1 MAQTIIITVNTIGP
15 GTGPFNIYSLDNL
28 GVVTGPFETGVTR
41 AQLLAGF
48 VSINVPNDAVT
59 IRVVSLG
66 TDCPLSLD
74 IFLNIITTTT
84 TTTLEPITTSTTTST
99 TTLEP
104 TTTTTTT
111 TSTSTTTSTTTA
123 PGVPILLGYGGT
135 SGTFACITAG
145 EAFLLNPTTYYL
157 ASGCISLT
165 ITPPCDTLYID
176 PYLTSVV
183 VDGTYSDGVNCY
195 DIKGGIVSAVIP
207 LITTTTTVPGGRPG
221 GFIMYDCTGRSYE
234 VFSNCQ
240 EVGLGCYLYEDI
252 YNTPVVPGI
261 YMLTYDPDYGGFQT
275 NLSGLII
282 NISSCY

>member
-1 MAQTIIITVNTIGP
+1 MAQTAIITVSTIGP
-15 GTGPFNIYSLDNL
+15 GTGPFNFYSLDNT

-59 IRVVSLG
+59 IRVVS
-66 TDCPLSLD
+66 TAIDCPVSLD

-104 TTTTTTT
+104 TTTST

-135 SGTFACITAG
+135 TNSTSCITAG
-145 EAFLLNPTTYYL
+145 EEFLLNPTTYYL
-157 ASGCISLT
+157 PSGCFSLT
-165 ITPPCDTLYID
+165 LNPPCNTLYAD
-176 PYLTSVV
+176 PYLTSVPI
-183 VDGTYSDGVNCY
+183 DGTYSDGFNCY
-195 DIKGGIVSAVIP
+195 NIKGGVINDITP
-207 LITTTTTVPGGRPG
+207 LPTTTTTAPTGRPG
-221 GFIMYDCTGRSYE
+221 GFTMYDCTGRSYE

-240 EVGLGCYLYEDI
+240 DIGLGCYLYIDI
-252 YNTPVVPGI
+252 NNTPVVPGI

-275 NLSGLII
+275 NLSGLIV
-282 NISSCY
+282 NISSCF